1 MKNLL
6 LIAITILAV
15 GCGGKDESTTDTKP
29 VEEKLVEVKEEA
41 KTEETIAVAKPVEEK
56 VLEDIKAIEIA
67 LLNYKISVYSYPTTD
82 QGLQALLT
90 KPADAR
96 GWNGPYFDDEITD
109 PWGNEYGYRFPSQ
122 KGQRGPDI
130 SSKGADGQEN
140 TADDIGNWQMDEST
154 TESKPEE
161 EKDLEVKEEVK
172 PKEPL
177 AETKPELD
185 GVNDN
190 ELEERKGIRY
200 LKNSNA
206 PYTGKVFILYENGQ
220 RMGEGTLKDGKPHG
234 LVLQWHKNGQKES
247 ELNFKD
253 GTVDGLFTKWHENGQ
268 KQLEVSWKDGEEVEG
283 SAKYWNS
290 KGEPVDTIEE
300 AYK

>member
-15 GCGGKDESTTDTKP
+15 GCSGKD
-29 VEEKLVEVKEEA
+29 
-41 KTEETIAVAKPVEEK
+41 
-56 VLEDIKAIEIA
+56 
-67 LLNYKISVYSYPTTD
+67 
-82 QGLQALLT
+82 
-90 KPADAR
+90 
-96 GWNGPYFDDEITD
+96 
-109 PWGNEYGYRFPSQ
+109 
-122 KGQRGPDI
+122 
-130 SSKGADGQEN
+130 
-140 TADDIGNWQMDEST
+140 
-154 TESKPEE
+154 
-161 EKDLEVKEEVK
+161 
-172 PKEPL
+172 
-177 AETKPELD
+177 ELD

-200 LKNSNA
+200 LKNSDA